1 MLALYKESQALF
13 ADPKKKKKAI
23 WDRIAEGMSVR
34 GFNISASK
42 CEIKFK
48 NLKQSYVK
56 TVDHNNKSGNDRKI
70 CPYFDELS
78 EIFGMSP
85 SVTPPS
91 TASSRHGFTSSS
103 SASSDLD
110 ETESEIQACK
120 SQATKK
126 AINKGKRKVAAL
138 STKESLIE
146 VFNEFRK
153 ERKEG
158 EMEREIKLREMHAEK
173 MMRFD
178 RLLSLF
184 EKMQ

>member
-1 MLALYKESQALF
+1 
-13 ADPKKKKKAI
+13 
-23 WDRIAEGMSVR
+23 MSGC

-56 TVDHNNKSGNDRKI
+56 TVDHNNRSGNDRKI

-91 TASSRHGFTSSS
+91 TVSSRQGFTSSS

-110 ETESEIQACK
+110 ETETKTQACC
-120 SQATKK
+120 SQAPKK
-126 AINKGKRKVAAL
+126 AINKGKRKVTAL
-138 STKESLIE
+138 FTNGSLIE

-153 ERKEG
+153 ERKE
-158 EMEREIKLREMHAEK
+158 EEIERQIKLREMHAEK

-184 EKMQ
+184 EKLQ